1 MMGEKRANSMKA
13 LLALAD
19 GTVFLGTSFGAEGE
33 TTGEVVFNTSLT
45 GYQEILTDPSYKG
58 QIVTMTCPEIGNVG
72 VNSEDVESRQ
82 PFVEGFIV
90 KEYWE
95 RPSSW
100 RAQKSLAEYLREH
113 DIIGIQGID
122 TRALV
127 RHLRDQGAQQG
138 VISTVDLDPQ
148 RLVAKAKAAPS
159 LVGRDLVKEV
169 TCTQPYDWQQGLWKL
184 GTGYQEES
192 SKFQV
197 PSPKSEDKSQ
207 ISSLKSPLFVVAY
220 DYGIKFNILRNLVEA
235 GCRVRVVPAH
245 TPAADVLALK
255 PDGVFL
261 SNGPGDPDAVP
272 YAKENVATLI
282 GQVPMFGICLGHQ
295 IMGLALGGR
304 TYKLKFGHRGGN
316 HPVMDVATRKVEIT
330 TQNHGFCADVDSLQG
345 RAEITHMNLND
356 NTVEGLAHKDYPLF
370 SVQYHPESSPGPHDA
385 NYLFR
390 RFAEMMK
397 RHKKG

>member
-1 MMGEKRANSMKA
+1 MMEEKRTNAMKA

-19 GTVFLGTSFGAEGE
+19 GTVFLGAAFGAEGE
-33 TTGEVVFNTSLT
+33 VAGEVVFNTSLT

-58 QIVTMTCPEIGNVG
+58 QIVTMTYPEIGNVG
-72 VNSEDVESRQ
+72 VNPEDVESRQ

-100 RAQKSLAEYLREH
+100 RAQKSLAAYLREH
-113 DIIGIQGID
+113 NIVGIQGID

-127 RHLRDQGAQQG
+127 RHLRDHGAQQG
-138 VISTVDLDPQ
+138 MISTIDLDPQ
-148 RLVAKAKAAPS
+148 RLVARAKAVPS

-169 TCTQPYDWQQGLWKL
+169 TCAQPYDWQQGRWELE
-184 GTGYQEES
+184 TGYREES

-197 PSPKSEDKSQ
+197 PSSKSEEQTSD
-207 ISSLKSPLFVVAY
+207 LFVVAY
-220 DYGIKFNILRNLVEA
+220 DYGIKYNILRNLVEA

-245 TPAADVLALK
+245 TPATDVLALK

-272 YAKENVATLI
+272 YAKENVAALI

-295 IMGLALGGR
+295 IMGLALGGQ

-316 HPVMDVATRKVEIT
+316 HPVMDVVTRKVEIT
-330 TQNHGFCADVDSLQG
+330 TQNHGFCADVDSLKG

-356 NTVEGLAHKDYPLF
+356 NTVEGLTHKDYPLF

-385 NYLFR
+385 NYLFK

-397 RHKKG
+397 RYKRG

>member
-1 MMGEKRANSMKA
+1 MKA

-19 GTVFLGTSFGAEGE
+19 GTVFPGTAFGADGE
-33 TTGEVVFNTSLT
+33 TVGEVVFNTSLT

-72 VNSEDVESRQ
+72 INSEDVESRQ

-95 RPSSW
+95 RPSNW
-100 RAQKSLAEYLREH
+100 RAQQSLAQYMREH
-113 DIIGIQGID
+113 HIVGIQGID

-127 RHLRDQGAQQG
+127 RRLRDHGAQPG

-148 RLVAKAKAAPS
+148 RLVAKAKAVPS

-169 TCTQPYDWQQGLWKL
+169 TCTEPYEWTQGRWEL
-184 GTGYQEES
+184 GTGYRGQGTGDEGRGGT
-192 SKFQV
+192 
-197 PSPKSEDKSQ
+197 PNSE
-207 ISSLKSPLFVVAY
+207 LRTPNFFVVAY
-220 DYGIKFNILRNLVEA
+220 DFGIKFNILRNLVEA
-235 GCRVRVVPAH
+235 GCQVRVVPAS
-245 TPAADVLALK
+245 TSATDVLAMK

-272 YAKENVATLI
+272 YARENVAALV
-282 GQVPMFGICLGHQ
+282 GEVPIFGICLGHQ
-295 IMGLALGGR
+295 IMGLALGGK

-316 HPVMDVATRKVEIT
+316 HPVMNMATRKVEIT
-330 TQNHGFCADVDSLQG
+330 TQNHGFCLDVNSLQG
-345 RAEITHMNLND
+345 KAEITHINLND
-356 NTVEGLAHKDYPLF
+356 NTVEGLSHTEHPLF

-385 NYLFR
+385 HYLFS
-390 RFAEMMK
+390 RFIQLMAQQ
-397 RHKKG
+397 KKG

>member
-1 MMGEKRANSMKA
+1 MKA

-19 GTVFLGTSFGAEGE
+19 GTIFTGSAFGAEGE
-33 TTGEVVFNTSLT
+33 AVGEVVFNTSLT

-58 QIVTMTCPEIGNVG
+58 QIVTMTYPEIGNVG
-72 VNSEDVESRQ
+72 VNPEDVESRQ

-95 RPSSW
+95 RQSNW
-100 RAQKSLAEYLREH
+100 RAQQSLGQYLRAH
-113 DIIGIQGID
+113 HIVGIQGID

-127 RHLRDQGAQQG
+127 RRLRDYGAQQG

-148 RLVAKAKAAPS
+148 RLVGKAQAVPS
-159 LVGRDLVKEV
+159 LVGRDLVREV
-169 TCTQPYDWQQGLWKL
+169 TCAQPYDWQQGRWEL
-184 GTGYQEES
+184 GTGYKENF
-192 SKFQV
+192 KFQV
-197 PSPKSEDKSQ
+197 PGSKSEAKSQ
-207 ISSLKSPLFVVAY
+207 VSGLTPPFFVVAY

-245 TPAADVLALK
+245 TPAAAVLDLK

-272 YAKENVATLI
+272 YARENVAALI
-282 GQVPMFGICLGHQ
+282 GKVPMFGICLGHQ
-295 IMGLALGGR
+295 IMGLALGGC

-316 HPVMDVATRKVEIT
+316 HPVMDLATRKVEIT
-330 TQNHGFCADVDSLQG
+330 TQNHGFCVEVDSLQG
-345 RAEITHMNLND
+345 RAEITHLNLND
-356 NTVEGLAHKDYPLF
+356 NTVEGLAHKEYPLF

-385 NYLFR
+385 EYLFY
-390 RFAEMMK
+390 RFTALME
-397 RHKKG
+397 RYRKG